1 MSFFCNFCS
10 LMPENKLTV
19 SLINE
24 DYNEN
29 EKEKNIKTTENNI
42 NIKESNNEKISNLRK
57 ALYTNNSKNYSPEK
71 DINGNSIFN
80 MKNPYICI
88 FCGGESCKYENPSK
102 DIKSDI
108 DGIIANLYFNCVYAS
123 QRPCTTLIKKNNL
136 IEIFKKKRI
145 KLIVNCQ
152 INGEHPYCGPNNGL
166 EKDSGFAYSPSI
178 FISEGIEVLS
188 KGFQDLT
195 PPYTFSFM
203 LDIVKRMA
211 YVIKYKKGRVLVHCH
226 AGNGR
231 TGIVNLCFFIFYF
244 NLGYKEAL
252 QEIRKLRKKGVEK
265 PLQEIYCQKFD
276 EYIKSIKNLFPNK
289 SKKIGDF
296 IVNQNI
302 LDYNFD
308 KNKMIIPSII
318 ISYYFR
324 NIELNID
331 DKNKIYNKIID
342 IDYIPKL
349 IFECIEK
356 IVEQLIVN
364 KIKLKDLYNILNG
377 MEEIEE
383 DDEILIKQIINDLKQ
398 SKWET
403 LENIKDI
410 NIISEILFLW
420 LNNSVVSCIS
430 PQKIENI
437 INEFIELL
445 PEKENINPDV
455 NVNEKDIKDKN
466 LSNNIQKLFD
476 KYINNNINYKDEI
489 KNMIL
494 SIKNHLTKVEYEI
507 IKYLSIFLQMI
518 YPTNKINSKSNNK
531 TSSNYFNDDLI
542 NEYKRFLY
550 KLSLFLLGYNLD
562 KVNANFDYISPSTE
576 LIHSKMLIFI
586 FELFLFYYNIRNTS
600 ELTNDE
606 DIFFIYKNKVD
617 FQSIKKYL

>member
-10 LMPENKLTV
+10 FMPENKSTV
-19 SLINE
+19 SLIN
-24 DYNEN
+24 DDCN
-29 EKEKNIKTTENNI
+29 EKERYNNTTSNDI
-42 NIKESNNEKISNLRK
+42 NLKESNNKEIQNLRRV
-57 ALYTNNSKNYSPEK
+57 LYKNNSNEYSPEK
-71 DINGNSIFN
+71 DSNGNSIFD

-108 DGIIANLYFNCVYAS
+108 DGLIANLYFNCVYAS

-136 IEIFKKKRI
+136 IEVFKKKRI

-166 EKDSGFAYSPSI
+166 EKDGGFAYSPSI
-178 FISEGIEVLS
+178 FISEGIEVLF

-211 YVIKYKKGRVLVHCH
+211 YIIKYKKGRVLVHCH

-231 TGIVNLCFFIFYF
+231 TGIVNLCFFVFYF
-244 NLGYKEAL
+244 NLSYNEAL

-265 PLQEIYCQKFD
+265 PLQEIYCQKFE
-276 EYIKSIKNLFPNK
+276 EYIRSVKNLFPNK
-289 SKKIGDF
+289 IRKVGDF
-296 IVNQNI
+296 VVNQNI
-302 LDYNFD
+302 LDYNYD
-308 KNKMIIPSII
+308 KNKIIIPSIV
-318 ISYYFR
+318 ISYYFKNDNQ
-324 NIELNID
+324 NIV

-342 IDYIPKL
+342 IDFIPKL

-356 IVEQLIVN
+356 IVEQKIFN

-377 MEEIEE
+377 IEEIEE
-383 DDEILIKQIINDLKQ
+383 DDEILIKQIIKDLKLY
-398 SKWET
+398 KWET
-403 LENIKDI
+403 FENVKDI
-410 NIISEILFLW
+410 NILSEILFIW
-420 LNNSVVSCIS
+420 LNNNVVFCIS

-437 INEFIELL
+437 INEFIDLL
-445 PEKENINPDV
+445 PEKEILSSDV
-455 NVNEKDIKDKN
+455 KEKDIKVKN
-466 LSNNIQKLFD
+466 LSTNIQILFD

-494 SIKNHLTKVEYEI
+494 SIKAHLTKVEYEL
-507 IKYLSIFLQMI
+507 IKYLSLFLQMV
-518 YPTNKINSKSNNK
+518 YPTNKIHSKSNTKNN
-531 TSSNYFNDDLI
+531 SNYFNEDLI

-562 KVNANFDYISPSTE
+562 KVNAYYDYLSPSTE

-586 FELFLFYYNIRNTS
+586 FELVLFYYNVEKIS

-606 DIFFIYKNKVD
+606 DIYFIYKNRVD
-617 FQSIKKYL
+617 FQSVKKYL

>member
-1 MSFFCNFCS
+1 MAFFCNFCS
-10 LMPENKLTV
+10 LMPENKSTV

-24 DYNEN
+24 EYNEE
-29 EKEKNIKTTENNI
+29 EKKINAIKNKMKAT
-42 NIKESNNEKISNLRK
+42 ESNNEKISNLRTT
-57 ALYTNNSKNYSPEK
+57 LYTNSSKNYSPEK
-71 DINGNSIFN
+71 DIYGNSIFD

-108 DGIIANLYFNCVYAS
+108 DGLIANLYFNCVYAS
-123 QRPCTTLIKKNNL
+123 QRPCSILIKKYNL
-136 IEIFKKKRI
+136 IEIFKMKRI

-152 INGEHPYCGPNNGL
+152 INGEHPYCGPNIGL
-166 EKDSGFAYSPSI
+166 EKEGGFTYSPSI
-178 FISEGIEVLS
+178 FIAEGIEVLF

-211 YVIKYKKGRVLVHCH
+211 YIIKYKNGRVLVHCH

-244 NLGYKEAL
+244 NLNYEEAL
-252 QEIRKLRKKGVEK
+252 KEVRKFRKKGVEK
-265 PLQEIYCQKFD
+265 PLQELYCKKFD
-276 EYIKSIKNLFPNK
+276 EYIRSIKNLFPNK
-289 SKKIGDF
+289 SKKIGEF
-296 IVNQNI
+296 ISNQNI

-308 KNKMIIPSII
+308 KNKEIIPSIV

-324 NIELNID
+324 NNNQNIE

-356 IVEQLIVN
+356 IVEQFIIN
-364 KIKLKDLYNILNG
+364 KIKLKDLYNVLNG
-377 MEEIEE
+377 MEEVED
-383 DDEILIKQIINDLKQ
+383 DDEILIKQIINDLKLY
-398 SKWET
+398 KWDT
-403 LENIKDI
+403 FENVKDI
-410 NIISEILFLW
+410 NILSEILFIW
-420 LNNSVVSCIS
+420 LNNNVVFCIS

-437 INEFIELL
+437 INEFIDLL
-445 PEKENINPDV
+445 PEKEILNSDV
-455 NVNEKDIKDKN
+455 KEKDIKVKN
-466 LSNNIQKLFD
+466 LSTNIQILFD

-494 SIKNHLTKVEYEI
+494 SIKAHLTKVEYEL
-507 IKYLSIFLQMI
+507 IKYLSLFLQMV
-518 YPTNKINSKSNNK
+518 YPTNKIHSKSNTKNI
-531 TSSNYFNDDLI
+531 SNYFNEDLI

-562 KVNANFDYISPSTE
+562 KVNAYYDYLSPSTE
-576 LIHSKMLIFI
+576 LIRSKMLIFI
-586 FELFLFYYNIRNTS
+586 FELVLFYYNVEKIS

-606 DIFFIYKNKVD
+606 DIYFIYKNRVD
-617 FQSIKKYL
+617 FQSVKKYL

>member
-10 LMPENKLTV
+10 LMPENKSTV

-24 DYNEN
+24 DDN
-29 EKEKNIKTTENNI
+29 EKERNITTTQSSM
-42 NIKESNNEKISNLRK
+42 NIKESKIEKNSNLRTV
-57 ALYTNNSKNYSPEK
+57 LYTNNSKNYSPEK
-71 DINGNSIFN
+71 DINGYSIFN

-166 EKDSGFAYSPSI
+166 EKESGFAYSPSI
-178 FISEGIEVLS
+178 FISEGIEVLF

-211 YVIKYKKGRVLVHCH
+211 YIIKYKNGRVLVHCH

-244 NLGYKEAL
+244 NFNYEEAL
-252 QEIRKLRKKGVEK
+252 KEVRKLRKKGVEK
-265 PLQEIYCQKFD
+265 PLQELYCKKFD
-276 EYIKSIKNLFPNK
+276 EYIRSIKNLFPNK
-289 SKKIGDF
+289 SKKIGEF
-296 IVNQNI
+296 IANQNI

-308 KNKMIIPSII
+308 KDKKIIPSIV

-324 NIELNID
+324 NNNQNIE

-356 IVEQLIVN
+356 IVEQFIIN
-364 KIKLKDLYNILNG
+364 KIKLKDLYNVLNG

-383 DDEILIKQIINDLKQ
+383 DDEILIKQIINDLKLY
-398 SKWET
+398 KWET
-403 LENIKDI
+403 FENVKDI
-410 NIISEILFLW
+410 NILSEILFIW
-420 LNNSVVSCIS
+420 LNNNVVFCIS

-437 INEFIELL
+437 INEFIDLL
-445 PEKENINPDV
+445 PEKEILSSDV
-455 NVNEKDIKDKN
+455 KEKDIKVKN
-466 LSNNIQKLFD
+466 LSTNIQILFD

-494 SIKNHLTKVEYEI
+494 SIKTHLTKVEYEI

-518 YPTNKINSKSNNK
+518 YPMNKIHSKSNSKSK
-531 TSSNYFNDDLI
+531 SNYFNEDLI

-562 KVNANFDYISPSTE
+562 NVNASFDYKSPSKE

-586 FELFLFYYNIRNTS
+586 FELVLFYYNIRSTS